1 MSLYEPRCMVCGA
14 PLGRGAPF
22 ENTVRRS
29 EVCSDNCYE
38 IYMLNP
44 DTGEVEYEEKTND

>member
-1 MSLYEPRCMVCGA
+1 MSLYEPRCMVC
-14 PLGRGAPF
+14 GAPF